1 VDIAAVSDTGSGV
14 PPIVDMGAYEVQN
27 GVYVPLLLRTCP

>member
-1 VDIAAVSDTGSGV
+1 MRFVDIRSVADTASGT

-27 GVYVPLLLRTCP
+27 NIFLPLIVR